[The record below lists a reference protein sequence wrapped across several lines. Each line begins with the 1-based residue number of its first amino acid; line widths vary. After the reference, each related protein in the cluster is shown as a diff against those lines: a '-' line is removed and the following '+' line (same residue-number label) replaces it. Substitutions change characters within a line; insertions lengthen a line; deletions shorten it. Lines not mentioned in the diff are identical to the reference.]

1 MEIQHLP
8 KEKWQGHIVP
18 IGYTTSEF
26 YEVAVT
32 RSGDDFTVTLQ
43 KKPLAQPVV
52 HTPEQYNY
60 PDRLYAEHWEGAC
73 AHGIVQDG
81 ELAAVIE
88 TCPEE
93 WSNRLRV
100 TELWVDAAYQK
111 QGLGHALMELAK
123 EQAVREKRR
132 AVILETQS
140 CNTNA
145 VGFYLHEGFTL
156 IGFDACCYSNSDL
169 ARGEVR
175 LEMGYLL

>member
-1 MEIQHLP
+1 MEIQYLP
-8 KEKWQGHIVP
+8 KENWQGHIVP
-18 IGYTTSEF
+18 IGYTTSEI

-43 KKPLAQPVV
+43 KKPLARPVV

-88 TCPEE
+88 TCAEE

-100 TELWVDAAYQK
+100 TELWVDAGVSKAGPWPCADRAC
-111 QGLGHALMELAK
+111 QGAGRARKAARGHF
-123 EQAVREKRR
+123 R
-132 AVILETQS
+132 
-140 CNTNA
+140 NA
-145 VGFYLHEGFTL
+145 VMQHKCDRVL
-156 IGFDACCYSNSDL
+156 S
-169 ARGEVR
+169 ARG
-175 LEMGYLL
+175 LYAHWL

>member
-1 MEIQHLP
+1 MQIQYLP
-8 KEKWQGHIVP
+8 KEEWQGHIVP
-18 IGYTTSEF
+18 IGYTATEI
-26 YEVAVT
+26 YEVTVA

-52 HTPEQYNY
+52 HAPEQFDF

-73 AHGIVQDG
+73 AYGIVQDG
-81 ELAAVIE
+81 DLAAVIE

-100 TELWVDAAYQK
+100 TELWVAPACQK
-111 QGLGHALMELAK
+111 RGVGHALMELAK
-123 EQAVREKRR
+123 QRAVREKRR
-132 AVILETQS
+132 ALILETQS
-140 CNTNA
+140 CNVNA
-145 VGFYLHEGFTL
+145 VEFYLHEGFTL
-156 IGFDACCYSNSDL
+156 IGFDACCYSNNDL